1 MVKRKCC
8 PELVQ
13 VHRFRSVEVLLDI
26 PSGSPKNCPETKEGY
41 VRVQFSLSRPFFGQD
56 LSDQPTAS
64 RLEHCH
70 CFLKLV
76 PLSRSWS
83 GKWWARFSLVDH
95 QGRVSHVD
103 VTAPGESDRGPGHG
117 DSD

>member
-1 MVKRKCC
+1 MILYEC
-8 PELVQ
+8 EAEALFSS
-13 VHRFRSVEVLLDI
+13 FRPRPVS
-26 PSGSPKNCPETKEGY
+26 SGVSSG
-41 VRVQFSLSRPFFGQD
+41 
-56 LSDQPTAS
+56 
-64 RLEHCH
+64 HW
-70 CFLKLV
+70 FLKLV

-117 DSD
+117 N